1 MEKYVGKMILI
12 YKYLIFFQRKCVILQ
27 GGHTKRESILAILT
41 LFDGLKQLFF
51 IHRDSLFLFTFLLLA
66 LNCFFEF
73 KIIIFIIN
81 TSSV

>member
-12 YKYLIFFQRKCVILQ
+12 YILFFFKESVLYYKVQ

-51 IHRDSLFLFTFLLLA
+51 IYIHTETLCFSLRFYY
-66 LNCFFEF
+66 
-73 KIIIFIIN
+73 
-81 TSSV
+81 